1 MNAKQL
7 REKRA
12 ALIEQMQGMVAAAK
26 AEGRNLSNEEN
37 EKFDTINNE
46 VDELRASATRIER
59 AEELKKELASKADE
73 VRDNATPA
81 KVEARDAFNAYL
93 RKGINGLNAAEARAI
108 QELRGT
114 DTQITTTDGLGG
126 FLVPENW
133 SDFISATELFKSDI
147 EQVATVIRTAN
158 GQAFNLPANDD
169 TAVVAAILGEGTA
182 ATVSDMTFT
191 NVKFEPFTYGSGLV
205 KVSNQLMS
213 DNAFDLASFVGGQ
226 LANRLKRGINADLTT
241 GADVVGPPAVSKP
254 QGIVTGSTQGKLLTS
269 NSAITLSEVMDL
281 FYSVDASYR
290 NAPNAGWMMN
300 SSTAKAIRI
309 LGFAQ
314 TNDFPSYVPGMSVGE
329 PDMLFGK
336 PVYINED
343 MASIGADAKVILFGD
358 LSQYYIHEAGGVQIL
373 RLSERFADS
382 LSTGF
387 IGYRRIDAN
396 VLQGSAIKHLVMGS

>member
-1 MNAKQL
+1 MNAKQM

-12 ALIEQMQGMVAAAK
+12 ALNEQLKGMVAAAK
-26 AEGRNLSNEEN
+26 AEARELTKEESVQ
-37 EKFDTINNE
+37 FDAMYAE
-46 VDELRASATRIER
+46 QEELRDNIKRVENLENLT
-59 AEELKKELASKADE
+59 KELASKADE
-73 VRDNATPA
+73 VRDNAAPA

-93 RKGINGLNAAEARAI
+93 RRGVNGLTPAEANALG
-108 QELRGT
+108 ELRTGA
-114 DTQITTTDGLGG
+114 DNAQVTTNDGLGG

-133 SDFISATELFKSDI
+133 SDFVSVTELFKSDI

-158 GQAFNLPANDD
+158 GQAFNLPANND
-169 TAVVAAILGEGTA
+169 TTVVAAILGEATA
-182 ATVSDMTFT
+182 VTRSDMTFT
-191 NVKFEPFTYGSGLV
+191 NVKFDPFTYSSGLV
-205 KVSNQLMS
+205 QVSNQLMS
-213 DNAFDLASFVGGQ
+213 DNAFDLSSFVGGQ
-226 LANRLKRGINADLTT
+226 LANRLKRGINAGLTT
-241 GADVVGPPAVSKP
+241 GADTTAP
-254 QGIVTGSTQGKLLTS
+254 QGIVVGSDQGKLLTS

-373 RLSERFADS
+373 RLNERFADE

-387 IGYRRIDAN
+387 IGYRRVDGHL
-396 VLQGSAIKHLVMGS
+396 LQSTAVKHLVMGS

>member
-73 VRDNATPA
+73 VRDNAAPA

-93 RKGINGLNAAEARAI
+93 RKGINGLTPAEANALG
-108 QELRGT
+108 EMRGT
-114 DTQITTTDGLGG
+114 DTQVTTTDGLGG

-169 TAVVAAILGEGTA
+169 TSVVAAILGEGTA

-191 NVKFEPFTYGSGLV
+191 NVKFDPFTYGSGLV
-205 KVSNQLMS
+205 KVSNQLIS

-226 LANRLKRGINADLTT
+226 LANRLKRGINAGLTT
-241 GADVVGPPAVSKP
+241 GAGDANAP
-254 QGIVTGSTQGKLLTS
+254 QGIVVGSSLGKTAA
-269 NSAITLSEVMDL
+269 SATAVTVSEAMDL

-290 NAPNAGWMMN
+290 NAPGAGWMMN
-300 SSTAKAIRI
+300 SNTAKAIRI
-309 LGFAQ
+309 LGFGE
-314 TNDFPSYVPGMSVGE
+314 TNDFPAYVPGMSVGE

-343 MASIGADAKVILFGD
+343 MADIATGVKSILFGD

-373 RLSERFADS
+373 RLTERFADS
-382 LSTGF
+382 LSQGF
-387 IGYRRIDAN
+387 IGYRRIDGN
-396 VLQGSAIKHLVMGS
+396 VLQSSAIKHLIQA

>member
-73 VRDNATPA
+73 VRDNAAPA

-108 QELRGT
+108 QELRDGGGT
-114 DTQITTTDGLGG
+114 DTQVTTTDGLGG

-169 TAVVAAILGEGTA
+169 VAQVAAILGEGVA
-182 ATVSDMTFT
+182 ATVSDMDFT
-191 NVKFEPFTYGSGLV
+191 NVKFDPYTYGSGLV

-226 LANRLKRGINADLTT
+226 LANRLKRGINAGLTT
-241 GADVVGPPAVSKP
+241 GNGTSAP
-254 QGIVTGSTQGKLLTS
+254 QGVVTGSSLGKTAA
-269 NSAITLSEVMDL
+269 SATAVTVSEAMDL

-300 SSTAKAIRI
+300 SNTAKAIRI
-309 LGFAQ
+309 LGFGE
-314 TNDFPSYVPGMSVGE
+314 TNDFPAYVPGMSVGE

-343 MASIGADAKVILFGD
+343 MADIATGVKSILFGD

-382 LSTGF
+382 LATGF

-396 VLQGSAIKHLVMGS
+396 VLQSSAIKHLIQA

>member
-37 EKFDTINNE
+37 EKFDIINNE

-73 VRDNATPA
+73 VRESAAPT

-93 RKGINGLNAAEARAI
+93 RKGINGLTPAEANALG
-108 QELRGT
+108 EMRGT
-114 DTQITTTDGLGG
+114 DTQITTDNGLGG

-158 GQAFNLPANDD
+158 GQAFNLPSNDD
-169 TAVVAAILGEGTA
+169 TSVVAAILGEGTA

-191 NVKFEPFTYGSGLV
+191 NVKFDPFTYGSGLV
-205 KVSNQLMS
+205 KVSNQLIS

-226 LANRLKRGINADLTT
+226 LANRLKRGINAGLTT
-241 GADVVGPPAVSKP
+241 GAGDADAP
-254 QGIVTGSTQGKLLTS
+254 QGIVVGSSQGKVA
-269 NSAITLSEVMDL
+269 SAADAVTISEAMDL

-290 NAPNAGWMMN
+290 NAPGAGWMMN
-300 SSTAKAIRI
+300 SNTAKAIRI
-309 LGFAQ
+309 LGFGE
-314 TNDFPSYVPGMSVGE
+314 TNDFPAYVPGMSVGE

-343 MASIGADAKVILFGD
+343 MANIATGVKSILFGD

-373 RLSERFADS
+373 RLTERFADS
-382 LSTGF
+382 LSQGF
-387 IGYRRIDAN
+387 IGYRRIDGN
-396 VLQGSAIKHLVMGS
+396 VLQSSAIKHLVQA

>member
-46 VDELRASATRIER
+46 VEELRASAIRIER
-59 AEELKKELASKADE
+59 TEELKKELASIADE
-73 VRDNATPA
+73 VRDNAAPA

-93 RKGINGLNAAEARAI
+93 RKGINGLTPAEANALG
-108 QELRGT
+108 EMRGT
-114 DTQITTTDGLGG
+114 DTQITTNDGLGG

-133 SDFISATELFKSDI
+133 SDFVSATELFKSDI

-158 GQAFNLPANDD
+158 GQPFNLPANDD

-191 NVKFEPFTYGSGLV
+191 NVKFEPYTYGSGLV

-226 LANRLKRGINADLTT
+226 LANRLKRGINAHLTT
-241 GADVVGPPAVSKP
+241 GDASSKP
-254 QGIVTGSTQGKLLTS
+254 QGIVTGSSAGKTAAA
-269 NSAITLSEVMDL
+269 NNAITVSEVMDL

-290 NAPNAGWMMN
+290 NAPGAGFMMN
-300 SSTAKAIRI
+300 SSTAKAIRV
-309 LGFAQ
+309 LGFGSS
-314 TNDFPSYVPGMSVGE
+314 NDFPAYVPGMSVGE

-343 MASIGADAKVILFGD
+343 VASIGADAKVMVFGD
-358 LSQYYIHEAGGVQIL
+358 LKQYYVHEAGGVQIL
-373 RLSERFADS
+373 RLNERFADA

-387 IGYRRIDAN
+387 IGYRRVDGN
-396 VLQGSAIKHLVMGS
+396 VLQSSAIKHLVMAS

>member
-73 VRDNATPA
+73 VRDNAAPA

-93 RKGINGLNAAEARAI
+93 RRGVNGLTPAEANALG
-108 QELRGT
+108 ELRTGA
-114 DTQITTTDGLGG
+114 DNAQVTTNDGLGG

-133 SDFISATELFKSDI
+133 SDFVSVTELFKSDI

-158 GQAFNLPANDD
+158 GQAFNLPANND
-169 TAVVAAILGEGTA
+169 TTVVAAILGEATA
-182 ATVSDMTFT
+182 VTRSDMTFT
-191 NVKFEPFTYGSGLV
+191 NVKFDPFTYSSGLV
-205 KVSNQLMS
+205 QVSNQLMS
-213 DNAFDLASFVGGQ
+213 DNAFDLSSFVGGQ
-226 LANRLKRGINADLTT
+226 LANRLKRGINAGLTT
-241 GADVVGPPAVSKP
+241 GADTTAP
-254 QGIVTGSTQGKLLTS
+254 QGIVVGSDQGKLLTS

-373 RLSERFADS
+373 RLNERFADE

-387 IGYRRIDAN
+387 IGYRRVDGHL
-396 VLQGSAIKHLVMGS
+396 LQSTAVKHLVMGS

>member
-93 RKGINGLNAAEARAI
+93 RRGVNGLTPAEANALG
-108 QELRGT
+108 ELRTGA
-114 DTQITTTDGLGG
+114 DNAQVTTTDGLGG

-133 SDFISATELFKSDI
+133 SDFVSVTELFKSDI

-158 GQAFNLPANDD
+158 GQAFNLPANND
-169 TAVVAAILGEGTA
+169 TSVVAAILGEATA
-182 ATVSDMTFT
+182 VTRSDMTFT
-191 NVKFEPFTYGSGLV
+191 NVKFDPFTYSSGLV
-205 KVSNQLMS
+205 QVSNQLMS
-213 DNAFDLASFVGGQ
+213 DNAFDLSSFVGGQ
-226 LANRLKRGINADLTT
+226 LANRLKRGINAGLTT
-241 GADVVGPPAVSKP
+241 GADTTAP
-254 QGIVTGSTQGKLLTS
+254 QGIVTGSTAALTS
-269 NSAITLSEVMDL
+269 ASATAIDIDEVMDL

-290 NAPNAGWMMN
+290 NAPGAGFMMN

-309 LGFAQ
+309 LGFGQ
-314 TNDFPSYVPGMSVGE
+314 TNDFPAYVPGMSVGE

-343 MASIGADAKVILFGD
+343 MDSIAATKKAIIFGD

-373 RLSERFADS
+373 RLNERFADE

-387 IGYRRIDAN
+387 IGYRRIDGHL
-396 VLQGSAIKHLVMGS
+396 LQGSAVKHILQKAS